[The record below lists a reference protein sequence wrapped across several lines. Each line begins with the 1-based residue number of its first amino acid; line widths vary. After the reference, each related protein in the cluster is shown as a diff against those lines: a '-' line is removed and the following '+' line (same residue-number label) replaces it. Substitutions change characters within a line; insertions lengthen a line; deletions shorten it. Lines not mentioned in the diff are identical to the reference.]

1 METQPIVAVDAEQQW
16 IAKYRRAIEANI
28 PAPHSRGAPL
38 RKRITEALEKVLS
51 SVDEIIESCA
61 RVKSPHAKTAVKR
74 RAMQI
79 DHSKLRP
86 HGLTVGKSTRE
97 QAS

>member
-1 METQPIVAVDAEQQW
+1 MDTQPIAADHAEQQW

-28 PAPHSRGAPL
+28 PAAHSRSGPF

-51 SVDEIIESCA
+51 SVGEILEPCV
-61 RVKSPHAKTAVKR
+61 RVQWPRSKTAVKHS
-74 RAMQI
+74 AAQI

-86 HGLTVGKSTRE
+86 NGLTIGNSAHEK
-97 QAS
+97 AS